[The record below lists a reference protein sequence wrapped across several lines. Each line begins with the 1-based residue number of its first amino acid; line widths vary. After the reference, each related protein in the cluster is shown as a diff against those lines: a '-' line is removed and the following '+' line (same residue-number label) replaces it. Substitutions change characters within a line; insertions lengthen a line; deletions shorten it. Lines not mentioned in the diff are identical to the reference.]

1 MLLSPNLIV
10 IGARLFALTEHDGD
24 LGGVRASE
32 LTMISALDWEC
43 GVGEWIWM
51 RLKKSTPHV
60 REMPSVHVSCVLWA
74 HGMVFYALNIF
85 LGVRYFSAV

>member
-10 IGARLFALTEHDGD
+10 IGARLVALTEHDGD

-51 RLKKSTPHV
+51 RL
-60 REMPSVHVSCVLWA
+60 
-74 HGMVFYALNIF
+74 NIF